1 MKMQDED
8 NNGSNASSNPYFG
21 DIVAVNL
28 TRRRIL
34 QGGLGAAAFAFLGG
48 VPGLGLVGEAN
59 AAPIPPRP
67 DFGGIGF
74 DGIPANSLVNF
85 PGGLVDDIALPPGYK
100 YEVLIAWGDPIGV
113 LGLPPG
119 QPAWMPDAGNSADEQ
134 ALQCGAHHDGMW
146 FFPFQDERHLDHH
159 RGHHHGRPSHRG
171 LLCINH
177 EYCDQNILWPD
188 GMADFDVEKVR
199 KALNAHGVSVVEVR
213 RHPRSGKWEV
223 QRPSPFA
230 RRITG
235 QTPMKI
241 TGPAAGH
248 PLLQTAADPSG
259 RRVLGTLNNCG
270 SGRTPWDTYVTC
282 EENWNGYFGT
292 TDGAWVASADQK
304 RYGLSNAGFGYGWF
318 PHEERFDMAKHPNE
332 SNRFGYL
339 VEIDPFDPHAK
350 PKKRTALGRVK
361 HENAEFAIARDGR
374 VVCYTGDDERFE
386 YIYKFVTRRRFN
398 KHHRAANM
406 DLLDEGTLYVA
417 RFSDDAAAG
426 DGKGTGEWLEL
437 SPDNPALA
445 GWTQADICI
454 RTRQAADLAGATK
467 MDRPEW
473 ISINPFNKAVYC
485 ALTNNSNRGK
495 GSNPA
500 VDEAN
505 PRAINNYGHIVR
517 WNEAGGDAAALSFE
531 WEIFALA
538 GDPARP
544 AATDKGNVVGDIYN
558 SPDCVYFDNAG
569 RLWIQTDADTSA
581 ASYAPGGTN
590 HNIGTNQ
597 MLCADPLTRETRRFL
612 TAVPGCEVTGVDTTP
627 DGRTMFIN
635 LQHPGEGG
643 TTANP
648 KAVSAW
654 PDGASGQRPRSAT
667 IVVTREDGGVIG
679 A

>member
-1 MKMQDED
+1 MKKQDEND
-8 NNGSNASSNPYFG
+8 NGSNSSSNPYFG

-28 TRRRIL
+28 SRRRVL

-85 PGGLVDDIALPPGYK
+85 PGGLVDDVALPPGYR
-100 YEVLIAWGDPIGV
+100 YEVLFAWGDPIGAV
-113 LGLPPG
+113 GQAPG
-119 QPAWMPDAGNSADEQ
+119 QPAWLPDASNSADDQ

-146 FFPFQDERHLDHH
+146 FFPFPGSPPGIDSR
-159 RGHHHGRPSHRG
+159 RG

-188 GMADFDVEKVR
+188 GMANFDLDKVR
-199 KALNAHGVSVVEVR
+199 KALNAHGVSIVEVWK
-213 RHPRSGKWEV
+213 HPRSGKWEIK
-223 QRPSPFA
+223 RPSPLA

-235 QTPMKI
+235 LTPMQI

-248 PLLQTAADPSG
+248 PLLQTAADPAG
-259 RRVLGTLNNCG
+259 TTVFGTLNNCG

-292 TDGAWVASADQK
+292 TDSGWAASADQK
-304 RYGLSNAGFGYGWF
+304 RYGVTSAGFGYNWF
-318 PHEERFDMAKHPNE
+318 PHDERFDLARHPNE
-332 SNRFGYL
+332 IHRFGYC
-339 VEIDPFDPHAK
+339 VEIDPYHPHST
-350 PKKRTALGRVK
+350 PKKRTALGRIK
-361 HENAEFAIARDGR
+361 HENAQFIVAGNGR
-374 VVCYTGDDERFE
+374 VVCYTGDDERFD
-386 YIYKFVTRRRFN
+386 YIYKFVTSGTFN
-398 KHHRAANM
+398 PSNRAANM
-406 DLLDEGTLYVA
+406 NLLDAGTLYVA
-417 RFSDDAAAG
+417 RFNDDLNPG

-445 GWTQADICI
+445 GWSQAEICI
-454 RTRQAADLAGATK
+454 KTRQAADLAGATK

-473 ISINPFNKAVYC
+473 ITLNPFNKSVYC

-495 GSNPA
+495 GANPGT
-500 VDEAN
+500 DEAN
-505 PRAINNYGHIVR
+505 PRAINNYGHIIR
-517 WNEAGGDAAALSFE
+517 WTEAGGDHTALTFE

-544 AATDKGNVVGDIYN
+544 AATDKGDIVGDIYN
-558 SPDCVYFDNAG
+558 SPDCVYFDKAG

-597 MLCADPLTRETRRFL
+597 MLCADPHTRETRRFL
-612 TAVPGCEVTGVDTTP
+612 TAVPGCEVTGIDLTP
-627 DGRTMFIN
+627 DGRTMFVN
-635 LQHPGEGG
+635 LQHPGEGA

-654 PDGASGQRPRSAT
+654 PDGTLGQRPRSAT
-667 IVVTREDGGVIG
+667 IVVTRDDGGVIG